1 MNNNTK
7 KMEKII
13 WSSTTTSSTSLC
25 FSLPPLI
32 FLLLL
37 FLLECHST
45 ITAIILLLFGLPPLL
60 FLSSIVTIGV
70 VLLLL
75 FQPYI
80 FSFQQTSPFP
90 SSIFLF
96 LSLYVFHPPTLLVL
110 APQLSFLFYLFLWAG
125 EGCLFIFSFARYV
138 FCLCSILRLYDIRRF
153 GFLLILSIF
162 DPF

>member
-1 MNNNTK
+1 
-7 KMEKII
+7 MEKII

-32 FLLLL
+32 FLLL

-45 ITAIILLLFGLPPLL
+45 ITAIILLLFGLPPFL

-96 LSLYVFHPPTLLVL
+96 LSLYIFHPPTL
-110 APQLSFLFYLFLWAG
+110 
-125 EGCLFIFSFARYV
+125 FSFRPLNYRFFYISSSGLKRV
-138 FCLCSILRLYDIRRF
+138 VCSSSVLQGIFFCLCSILPVFDIRKI

>member
-1 MNNNTK
+1 
-7 KMEKII
+7 MEKII

-32 FLLLL
+32 FLLL

-45 ITAIILLLFGLPPLL
+45 ITAIILVLFGLPPLL

-96 LSLYVFHPPTLLVL
+96 LSLYIFHPPTL
-110 APQLSFLFYLFLWAG
+110 
-125 EGCLFIFSFARYV
+125 
-138 FCLCSILRLYDIRRF
+138 F
-153 GFLLILSIF
+153 GFRPLNYRFFYISSSGLKRVVCSSSVLQGIFFVFALFCRFMILGELGF
-162 DPF
+162 C